1 MKVRDDAV
9 FVDDILGEARKVEE
23 FINGMEN
30 GKFVKNELVRHAV
43 ERSLEIIGEA
53 SKSLSEDYRKKH
65 PEIEW
70 KKIIGM
76 RNLIS
81 HAYSRINANA
91 LWEVA
96 KNDIPKLRKSLSD

>member
-9 FVDDILGEARKVEE
+9 FVDDILEEARKVEE
-23 FINGMEN
+23 FTKGMEN
-30 GKFVKNELVRHAV
+30 KEFVKSELVRHAV

-70 KKIIGM
+70 KKIIGL

-81 HAYSRINANA
+81 HAYSRINADA
-91 LWEVA
+91 LWEVV
-96 KNDIPKLRKSLSD
+96 KNDIPKLRKTLSG